1 MLNIKVPPPI
11 VPGDT
16 IGVTAPSAGVRQ
28 ALRPRFDFCAA
39 RIRAR
44 GFNLRFGQCLFSEGV
59 VSASP
64 QARARELM
72 AMLTDDFVHAVMPPW
87 GGDLLIE
94 ILPLLDF
101 DAIARST
108 PKWYI
113 GWSDCTTFMLPL
125 LTHAGWLS
133 LHGMN
138 FMDSAFHP
146 GPGAVWWRDVVAM
159 SAGDAFTQQSFS
171 HFQSTRRDYADF
183 PQVDAYELDTPTRWR
198 VLGPERDLALSGRL
212 IGGCADVL
220 SRLVGTPYDRVE
232 RFTHSC
238 SESGEGAII
247 YLENC
252 EMNSLDA
259 ARCWNQ
265 FKLAGWFRYA
275 SALIIGR
282 SEARTWDIYSQHQ
295 AIADAF
301 GDLPIPVLYDVDFGH
316 QAPQHLIVN
325 GAQSRVRY
333 ASDGRGELAQRLF

>member
-1 MLNIKVPPPI
+1 MKNLYVPPPI

-16 IGVTAPSAGVRQ
+16 IGVTAPSAGVRA
-28 ALRPRFDFCAA
+28 ALRPRFEYCAA
-39 RIRAR
+39 QVRAR
-44 GFNLRFGQCLFSEGV
+44 GFKVRLGECLFAEGV

-64 QARARELM
+64 QARAKELM
-72 AMLTDDFVHAVMPPW
+72 AMLTDDFIHAVMPPW

-94 ILPLLDF
+94 ILPFLDF
-101 DAIARST
+101 EAIARAT

-125 LTHAGWLS
+125 LTLAGRMS

-138 FMDSAFHP
+138 FMDSGFQPA
-146 GPGAVWWRDVVAM
+146 PGAAWWREVVSLAEGDV
-159 SAGDAFTQQSFS
+159 FTQQSFT
-171 HFQSTRRDYADF
+171 HFQQTRRDYAEF

-198 VLGPERDLALSGRL
+198 ILGKERDVNLAGRM

-220 SRLVGTPYDRVE
+220 SRLVGTPYDGLE
-232 RFTHSC
+232 RFTLEHAA
-238 SESGEGAII
+238 EGAIV

-265 FKLAGWFRYA
+265 FKLAGWFRHA

-282 SEARTWDIYSQHQ
+282 SEARNWDIYSQHQ
-295 AIADAF
+295 AIADTF
-301 GDLPIPVLYDVDFGH
+301 SDLPIPVLYDVDFGH

-325 GAQSRVRY
+325 GAQARVRY
-333 ASDGRGELAQRLF
+333 SSDGRGELAQRLA